1 MPFQKGM
8 EKIAGRKAGVANKLT
23 MDVRTAIALAA
34 YHVGGWERLVAW
46 IKESPNNEFAFWNN
60 IWPRLA
66 PVRVEGSGPRGELEM
81 TIKISREEM
90 SRKLDE
96 YGLPAVVF
104 GTDKPV
110 LELEA
115 RREGNGSDGKDSGGT
130 EGNGAAGSTSQDG
143 GSRGNGGT

>member
-1 MPFQKGM
+1 
-8 EKIAGRKAGVANKLT
+8 

-34 YHVGGWERLVAW
+34 YHIGGWERLVAW
-46 IKESPNNEFAFWNN
+46 IKESPQNEYAFWNN

-66 PVRVEGSGPRGELEM
+66 PVRVEGSGPRGELEL
-81 TIKISREEM
+81 TVKITREEIV
-90 SRKLDE
+90 RKLDE

-115 RREGNGSDGKDSGGT
+115 QRVEGNGSDGKDSGGT
-130 EGNGAAGSTSQDG
+130 EGNGAASAAGQNG
-143 GSRGNGGT
+143 GSGGANGA